1 MVAIPLTFAAPAALA
16 ALVLLAALYLF
27 LRVTP
32 PRPREIAF
40 PPLRL
45 LLGLDPR
52 DQTPHRTPWP
62 LLLLRM
68 AIGAAVIL
76 AMAGPIWNAI
86 APGPGAGPLLLL
98 MDDGWPAAPA
108 WERRIAF
115 ARERLA
121 AAAAAGRLAALV
133 PLSQGA
139 VDIAPIDP
147 ARTADRL
154 RALAPAPYAPDRG
167 LALPP
172 IRRFLARYPA
182 AEIVWIADGEAL
194 GGAGALAAE
203 LARLS
208 KDVTVVTD
216 RGGALGVAGVDNL
229 AGALQ
234 ARVLRPDGAARRTG
248 VLRALDAK
256 GLTIGE
262 TGFDFGAER
271 AATVK
276 FDLPIE
282 LRNDVASVTIADERS
297 AGAVALLDERWK
309 RRRVAIASGASADTA
324 QPLLAP
330 TYYLS
335 RALAPFAEIREWRDS
350 ATDPI
355 VSLIAEKPAALALA
369 DMSVS
374 GGPAHDALA
383 QFVENGGVLIRFAGA
398 RLAATADDLTP
409 TELRRGGRTLG
420 GALSWE
426 TPKRLAPFERD
437 SPFFGLAT
445 PAEVTVSRQVLA
457 EPEPG
462 LAAKTWARLA
472 DGTPLVTADRR
483 GKGLIVLFHV
493 TADTTWSNLPLSGLF
508 VDMLRKIVSLA
519 GAPPPDKDAA
529 RPDAAAR
536 EATAAPARTLDG
548 FGVLGTPPV
557 TARPIPADYS
567 GVADASH
574 PPGFYGEGEALT
586 AVNALAPGADLA
598 AADYG
603 ALTVRAGALDVARP
617 LDLRPWLLGA
627 AFLGFLVDALASL
640 WLGGAFGLRRAGAGA
655 AAAAVA
661 ALLLVPAT
669 PFAPAARAA
678 ETPAVSQ
685 RDQDAALSIHL
696 AYIVTGDAGVD
707 ETSRAAL
714 ATLSR
719 VLAQRTSLSPGEPFG
734 LDPARDELSF
744 YPLIYWPVVAG
755 KPQPAA
761 AAVTRIAAYMKSG
774 GTFLFD
780 TRDALTARPGGAPT
794 PEGEWLQKLLAGV
807 DVPELEPVPRDHV
820 VTKSFYLIDGFVGRT
835 TIGQTWIEAL
845 PPPDPGDT
853 SVRPARAGD
862 SVSPIV
868 ITSNDL
874 AGAWAADSEDEPLF
888 PLIPGGARQRELSLR
903 GGVNLVMYTLTGNYK
918 ADQVHAR
925 DLIERLSH

>member
-1 MVAIPLTFAAPAALA
+1 MFGLIPLSFAAPAALA
-16 ALVLLAALYLF
+16 ALVLLAALYIF

-32 PRPREIAF
+32 PRPREILF

-45 LLGLDPR
+45 LLGLDPK

-62 LLLLRM
+62 LLLLRIAVAA
-68 AIGAAVIL
+68 AIIL

-86 APGPGAGPLLLL
+86 ALPGGGPGPLLVV
-98 MDDGWPAAPA
+98 MDDGWAAAPS
-108 WERRIAF
+108 WERRIAV
-115 ARERLA
+115 ARDRLA
-121 AAAAAGRLAALV
+121 AAASAGRLAALV
-133 PLSQGA
+133 PISQGG
-139 VDIAPIDP
+139 VEIAPADP
-147 ARTADRL
+147 AKILDKL
-154 RALAPAPYAPDRG
+154 RALAPVPYAPDRG
-167 LALPP
+167 PTLSALQ
-172 IRRFLARYPA
+172 RFLAQNPQSQ
-182 AEIVWIADGEAL
+182 IVWIADGQEL
-194 GGAGALAAE
+194 GGAGAFARGLAG
-203 LARLS
+203 LA
-208 KDVTVVTD
+208 KDATVLTD
-216 RGGALGVAGVDNL
+216 KASALGLAGVDNL

-234 ARVLRPDGAARRTG
+234 ARVLRADLGARPTG
-248 VLRALDAK
+248 ALRALDAK

-262 TGFDFGAER
+262 APFDFGGER
-271 AATVK
+271 AATAK

-282 LRNDVASVTIADERS
+282 LRNDVARVAIVDERS

-309 RRRVAIASGASADTA
+309 RRRVAIASGASADIA

-335 RALAPFAEIREWRDS
+335 RALTPFADVREWRDS
-350 ATDPI
+350 ASDPI
-355 VSLIAEKPAALALA
+355 VSLIAEKPAVLALA
-369 DMSVS
+369 DMSV
-374 GGPAHDALA
+374 GPGPAHDALVK
-383 QFVENGGVLIRFAGA
+383 FVEDGGVLVRFAGA

-409 TELRRGGRTLG
+409 TALRRGGRTLG

-426 TPKRLAPFERD
+426 TPKRLAPFDRD
-437 SPFFGLAT
+437 SPFFGLAA
-445 PAEVTVSRQVLA
+445 PDEVTVLRQVLA

-508 VDMLRKIVSLA
+508 VDMLRKIVALA
-519 GAPPPDKDAA
+519 GAAPPDKDAA
-529 RPDAAAR
+529 APAAAAAG
-536 EATAAPARTLDG
+536 EANHAPARTLDG
-548 FGVLGTPPV
+548 FGVLGPPPV
-557 TARPIPADYS
+557 NAQPIAASFS

-574 PPGFYGEGEALT
+574 PPGFYGSGDALI
-586 AVNALAPGADLA
+586 AVNALDPAQTLS

-603 ALTVRAGALDVARP
+603 SLKVQTGALNVVEP

-627 AFLGFLVDALASL
+627 AFIGFLADSLASL
-640 WLGGAFGLRRAGAGA
+640 WLGGAFGLRRASISA
-655 AAAAVA
+655 AAL
-661 ALLLVPAT
+661 ALLFLCAVPTDRGA
-669 PFAPAARAA
+669 FAA
-678 ETPAVSQ
+678 EQAPISA
-685 RDQDAALSIHL
+685 RDKDAALSIHL

-734 LDPARDELSF
+734 LDPAHDELSF
-744 YPLIYWPVVAG
+744 YPLIYWPVVASR
-755 KPQPAA
+755 PQPVS
-761 AAVTRIAAYMKSG
+761 AAVTHIAAYMKGG
-774 GTFLFD
+774 GTFVFD
-780 TRDALTARPGGAPT
+780 TRDALAARPGGPAT
-794 PEGEWLQKLLAGV
+794 PEGLWLQKLLAGV
-807 DVPELEPVPRDHV
+807 DVPELEPVPHDHV
-820 VTKSFYLIDGFVGRT
+820 VTKSFYLIDGFIGRT

-845 PPPDPGDT
+845 PPPDPSDT
-853 SVRPARAGD
+853 SVHPARAGD

-874 AGAWAADSEDEPLF
+874 AGAWAADSDDQPLF

-918 ADQVHAR
+918 ADQVHSR

>member
-1 MVAIPLTFAAPAALA
+1 MLGLPLSFAAPAALA
-16 ALVLLAALYLF
+16 ALVLLVALYIF

-32 PRPREIAF
+32 PRPREILF

-45 LLGLDPR
+45 LLGLDPK

-62 LLLLRM
+62 LLLLRIAVCA
-68 AIGAAVIL
+68 AIIL
-76 AMAGPIWNAI
+76 AMAGPIWNAV
-86 APGPGAGPLLLL
+86 ALHGGGPGPLLLL
-98 MDDGWPAAPA
+98 MDDGWPAAPG
-108 WERRIAF
+108 WDRRIAA

-121 AAAAAGRLAALV
+121 AAGAAGRLAALV
-133 PLSQGA
+133 PVSQGG
-139 VDIAPIDP
+139 VDIAP
-147 ARTADRL
+147 ADSAHNIEKL
-154 RALAPAPYAPDRG
+154 RALAPAPYAPDRAEILG
-167 LALPP
+167 PLQ
-172 IRRFLARYPA
+172 RFLKQNPQ
-182 AEIVWIADGEAL
+182 AEIIWIADGQEL
-194 GGAGALAAE
+194 GGAGDFARKLAG
-203 LARLS
+203 LS
-208 KDVTVVTD
+208 QDVTVLTD
-216 RGGALGVAGVDNL
+216 KTSALGLTGVDNL

-234 ARVLRPDGAARRTG
+234 ARVLRADLGARQKG
-248 VLRALDAK
+248 LLRALDAK

-262 TGFDFGAER
+262 TPFDFGGAR
-271 AATVK
+271 AATAK

-282 LRNDVASVTIADERS
+282 LRNDVARIAIADERS

-309 RRRVAIASGASADTA
+309 RRRVAIASGASADIA

-335 RALAPFAEIREWRDS
+335 RALGPFADIREWRDS
-350 ATDPI
+350 ASDPI
-355 VSLIAEKPAALALA
+355 VSLIAEKPAVLALA
-369 DMSVS
+369 DMSV
-374 GGPAHDALA
+374 GGGAAHDSLA
-383 QFVENGGVLIRFAGA
+383 KFVEDGGVLVRFAGA

-409 TELRRGGRTLG
+409 TALRHGGRTLG

-426 TPKRLAPFERD
+426 TPKRLAPFDRD
-437 SPFFGLAT
+437 SPFFGL
-445 PAEVTVSRQVLA
+445 PVPDEVTISRQVLA

-462 LAAKTWARLA
+462 LATKTWARLA

-508 VDMLRKIVSLA
+508 VDMLRKIVALA
-519 GAPPPDKDAA
+519 GAPPPDKDNA
-529 RPDAAAR
+529 PSAAAS
-536 EATAAPARTLDG
+536 EANHAPSRTLDG
-548 FGVLGTPPV
+548 FGALGAPPV
-557 TARPIPADYS
+557 TAKPIAADFS
-567 GVADASH
+567 GIADASH
-574 PPGFYGEGEALT
+574 PPGFYGAGDALI
-586 AVNALAPGADLA
+586 AVNALGPSQELS

-603 ALTVRAGALDVARP
+603 PLPVQAGALNVAAP

-627 AFLGFLVDALASL
+627 AFVGFLADTLASL
-640 WLGGAFGLRRAGAGA
+640 WLGGAFGLRRASAITAAIAVLSLCAVPFDHRAMAAGQ
-655 AAAAVA
+655 
-661 ALLLVPAT
+661 
-669 PFAPAARAA
+669 API
-678 ETPAVSQ
+678 SD
-685 RDQDAALSIHL
+685 RDKDAALSTHL
-696 AYIVTGDAGVD
+696 AYIVTGDARVD

-734 LDPARDELSF
+734 LDPAHDELSF
-744 YPLIYWPVVAG
+744 YPLIYWPVVASR
-755 KPQPAA
+755 PQPET

-780 TRDALTARPGGAPT
+780 TRDALAAMPGGPAT
-794 PEGEWLQKLLAGV
+794 PEGLWLQKLLAGV

-853 SVRPARAGD
+853 SVHPARAGD

-874 AGAWAADSEDEPLF
+874 AGAWATDNEDQPLF

>member
-1 MVAIPLTFAAPAALA
+1 MLGLPLSFAAPAALA
-16 ALVLLAALYLF
+16 ALVLLAALYIF

-32 PRPREIAF
+32 PRPREVLF

-45 LLGLDPR
+45 LFGLDPKE
-52 DQTPHRTPWP
+52 QTPHRTPWP
-62 LLLLRM
+62 LLALRM
-68 AIGAAVIL
+68 LVCAAVIL
-76 AMAGPIWNAI
+76 AMAGPLWNAI
-86 APGPGAGPLLLL
+86 APTGGAQGPLLLL
-98 MDDGWPAAPA
+98 MDDGWAAAPT
-108 WERRIAF
+108 WERRIAV

-121 AAAAAGRLAALV
+121 AAARAGRLAALV
-133 PLSQGA
+133 PISQGGL
-139 VDIAPIDP
+139 DIEPIDP
-147 ARTADRL
+147 AQTAQKL
-154 RALAPAPYAPDRG
+154 GALAPAPYAPERG
-167 LALPP
+167 PVLDPVA
-172 IRRFLARYPA
+172 RFLAQNPQ
-182 AEIVWIADGEAL
+182 AEVIWIADGQEL
-194 GGAGALAAE
+194 GGAAAFARG

-208 KDVTVVTD
+208 KDATVITD
-216 RGGALGVAGVDNL
+216 KRSALAVAGVDNL

-234 ARVLRPDGAARRTG
+234 ARVLRADAAARQTG

-256 GLTIGE
+256 GLTVGE
-262 TGFDFGAER
+262 TAFDFGRER

-282 LRNDVASVTIADERS
+282 LRNDVASVAIVDERS
-297 AGAVALLDERWK
+297 AGAVALLDARWK
-309 RRRVAIASGASADTA
+309 RRRVAIASGASADIA

-335 RALAPFAEIREWRDS
+335 RALAPFADIREWRDS
-350 ATDPI
+350 ASDPI
-355 VSLIAEKPAALALA
+355 VSLIAEKPAVLALA
-369 DMSVS
+369 DMSV
-374 GGPAHDALA
+374 GPGPAHDALTK
-383 QFVENGGVLIRFAGA
+383 FVEGGGVLVRFAGA

-409 TELRRGGRTLG
+409 TALRRGGRTLG

-445 PAEVTVSRQVLA
+445 PDEVTISRQVLA

-508 VDMLRKIVSLA
+508 VDMLRKIVALA
-519 GAPPPDKDAA
+519 SGPPPDKDNAA
-529 RPDAAAR
+529 PAAAAS
-536 EATAAPARTLDG
+536 EANHAPARTLDG
-548 FGVLGTPPV
+548 FGAFGPPPV
-557 TARPIPADYS
+557 TAKPIAANFS
-567 GVADASH
+567 GVADAAH
-574 PPGFYGEGEALT
+574 PPGFYGAGDALI
-586 AVNALAPGADLA
+586 AVNALAPAQDLS

-603 ALTVRAGALDVARP
+603 ALTVQAGALDVAAP
-617 LDLRPWLLGA
+617 VDLRPWLLGA
-627 AFLGFLVDALASL
+627 AFLGFLADALASL
-640 WLGGAFGLRRAGAGA
+640 WLGGAFGLRRASAL
-655 AAAAVA
+655 A
-661 ALLLVPAT
+661 ALLAALILVPFPAQRGAMAAE
-669 PFAPAARAA
+669 PPAAI
-678 ETPAVSQ
+678 SQ
-685 RDQDAALSIHL
+685 RDKDAALSIHL
-696 AYIVTGDAGVD
+696 AYVITGDAAVD
-707 ETSRAAL
+707 ETSRAGL
-714 ATLSR
+714 ITLSR

-734 LDPARDELSF
+734 LDPAHDELSF

-755 KPQPAA
+755 KPQPES

-774 GTFLFD
+774 GTFVFD
-780 TRDALTARPGGAPT
+780 TRDALTARNGGAVT
-794 PEGEWLQKLLAGV
+794 PEGLWLQKLLAGV
-807 DVPELEPVPRDHV
+807 DVPELEPVPADHV
-820 VTKSFYLIDGFVGRT
+820 VTKTFYLIDGFVGRT

-845 PPPDPGDT
+845 PPLDPNDT

-874 AGAWAADSEDEPLF
+874 AGAWAADSEDEPLY

>member
-1 MVAIPLTFAAPAALA
+1 MFGLPLSFAAPAALA
-16 ALVLLAALYLF
+16 ALVLLVALYIF

-32 PRPREIAF
+32 PRPREILF

-45 LLGLDPR
+45 LFGLDPR
-52 DQTPHRTPWP
+52 DQTPHQTPWP
-62 LLLLRM
+62 LLLLRIAVCA
-68 AIGAAVIL
+68 AIIL
-76 AMAGPIWNAI
+76 AMAGPIWNAVTL
-86 APGPGAGPLLLL
+86 PGGGKGPLLVL
-98 MDDGWPAAPA
+98 MDDGWAAAPS
-108 WERRIAF
+108 WDRRIAV
-115 ARERLA
+115 ARDRLTA
-121 AAAAAGRLAALV
+121 AAAQGRLAALV
-133 PLSQGA
+133 SISQGGL
-139 VDIAPIDP
+139 DIAPADP
-147 ARTADRL
+147 ARNVEKL
-154 RALAPAPYAPDRG
+154 RALAPVPYAPDRNEILG
-167 LALPP
+167 PVQ
-172 IRRFLARYPA
+172 RFLAQNPRS
-182 AEIVWIADGEAL
+182 EIVWIADGQEL
-194 GGAGALAAE
+194 GGASAFARALAG
-203 LARLS
+203 LS
-208 KDVTVVTD
+208 SDATVLT
-216 RGGALGVAGVDNL
+216 GKTSALGLTGVDNL

-234 ARVLRPDGAARRTG
+234 ARVLRADPGARQKGA
-248 VLRALDAK
+248 LRALDAK
-256 GLTIGE
+256 DLTIGE
-262 TGFDFGAER
+262 ASFDFGADR
-271 AATVK
+271 VATAK

-282 LRNDVASVTIADERS
+282 LRNDVARVAIVDEHS

-309 RRRVAIASGASADTA
+309 RRRVAIASGASADIA

-335 RALAPFAEIREWRDS
+335 RALGPFADIREWRDS
-350 ATDPI
+350 ASDPI
-355 VSLIAEKPAALALA
+355 VSLIAEKPAVLALA
-369 DMSVS
+369 DMSVGS
-374 GGPAHDALA
+374 GAAHDALA
-383 QFVENGGVLIRFAGA
+383 KFVEDGGVLVRFAGA

-409 TELRRGGRTLG
+409 TALRRGGRTLG

-426 TPKRLAPFERD
+426 TPKRLAPFDRD
-437 SPFFGLAT
+437 SPFFGLAA
-445 PAEVTVSRQVLA
+445 PDEVTISRQVLA

-508 VDMLRKIVSLA
+508 VDMLRKIVALA
-519 GAPPPDKDAA
+519 GAPPPDKDNTPPAGAA
-529 RPDAAAR
+529 S
-536 EATAAPARTLDG
+536 EANHAPARTLDG
-548 FGVLGTPPV
+548 FGALGAPPV
-557 TARPIPADYS
+557 TAKPIAADFP

-574 PPGFYGEGEALT
+574 PPGFYGSGDALI
-586 AVNALAPGADLA
+586 AVNALGPAQELT

-603 ALTVRAGALDVARP
+603 SLHVEAGALNVAAP

-627 AFLGFLVDALASL
+627 AFIGFLADALASL
-640 WLGGAFGLRRAGAGA
+640 WLGGALGLRRASTA
-655 AAAAVA
+655 AAAIAILSLCVM
-661 ALLLVPAT
+661 
-669 PFAPAARAA
+669 APGHRAFAA
-678 ETPAVSQ
+678 EQAPISD
-685 RDQDAALSIHL
+685 RDKDAALSIHL

-707 ETSRAAL
+707 ETSRSAL

-755 KPQPAA
+755 RPQPVA

-780 TRDALTARPGGAPT
+780 TRDALAARPGGPAT
-794 PEGEWLQKLLAGV
+794 PEGLWLQKLLAGV

-845 PPPDPGDT
+845 PPPDPADT
-853 SVRPARAGD
+853 SVHPARAGD

-874 AGAWAADSEDEPLF
+874 AGAWAADGEDQPLF